1 MPAVTRQGRWGV
13 QGWREMGEEE
23 RGRGR
28 RGCLDVTGDGC
39 WPSVGQG
46 RGWWTRLMGSGKKM
60 VGKWKM
66 NRKGVLWTLVKLGRV
81 AWGIKGM
88 CVDRVGN

>member
-1 MPAVTRQGRWGV
+1 
-13 QGWREMGEEE
+13 
-23 RGRGR
+23 
-28 RGCLDVTGDGC
+28 
-39 WPSVGQG
+39 
-46 RGWWTRLMGSGKKM
+46 MGSGKKM